1 MILIRNLLHVKCFDV
16 KEEEEEEEEE
26 EKKLNYSI
34 LSGLNRPSMKK

>member
-16 KEEEEEEEEE
+16 EEEEEEEE